1 MVIELMRVVAIESLQ
16 LPRDKVYELF
26 NEIVGGGAEL
36 VLYDDKPSSEDE
48 LVSRVRDANV
58 IITVSH
64 PISRRVI
71 ESASKLRM
79 IAVSFTGYDHIDL
92 QAARERGVVVSNVPG
107 YATESVA
114 ELVFGFLIAAY
125 RRLLECDR
133 IVRSGGWRT
142 EGLFGREV
150 RGKVMGVVGFGS
162 IGRRVAELA
171 KCFGMKVIAYDRSP
185 WKTFKKEAAEKLG
198 VEFTSLEEL
207 FRRADVVSIHVPLTS
222 ETRGMIRLEHLR
234 MLKENAVLINTA
246 RGAVIDEEGLRR
258 FLEERKDVTIC
269 LDVYWREPPVGRDWL
284 FKAENVILTPHVGFY
299 TREAIEYRVRVTM
312 ENIKAFMKGRP
323 KNVVS

>member
-1 MVIELMRVVAIESLQ
+1 MRVVAIEPLQ
-16 LPRDKVYELF
+16 LPRDRVYELF
-26 NEIVGGGAEL
+26 HEVVGGGAEL
-36 VLYDDKPSSEDE
+36 VLYDSKPSSEDE
-48 LVSRVRDANV
+48 LISRVRDADIV
-58 IITVSH
+58 VTVSH

-71 ESASKLRM
+71 ESAPKLKM

-92 QAARERGVVVSNVPG
+92 QAARERGIVVSNVPG

-133 IVRSGGWRT
+133 TVRSGGWRT
-142 EGLFGREV
+142 EALFGREA

-171 KCFGMKVIAYDRSP
+171 RCFGMKVIAFDRSP
-185 WKTFKKEAAEKLG
+185 WKSFKKEAAERLG
-198 VEFTSLEEL
+198 VEFTSLEDL

-234 MLKENAVLINTA
+234 LLKENAVLINTA

-269 LDVYWREPPVGRDWL
+269 LDVYWQEPPVGREWL

-312 ENIKAFMKGRP
+312 ENIKAYMEGKP